1 MPRDAGATAAV
12 VNESETARP
21 VRRGVAV
28 SVGSLAIL
36 LAALDA
42 YVVVTLLVTMAKD
55 MDIAVNKLELATPI
69 VTGFLLGYVAGM
81 PLLGGLS
88 DRLGRRAVIQLCL
101 AGFLVG
107 SAITAATTQIA
118 EFAGD
123 VAPLPILVAGRAIQG
138 LAGGALLPVTMALV
152 ADLWEEHR
160 RPLML
165 GVVGAAQELGSV
177 LGPLYGSAL
186 AVVIGWRGI
195 FLVNVPLAILAMIAV
210 HFALPRR
217 TPPALG
223 EVRRKVDVTGG
234 LLLAV
239 SLGLLVVGLY
249 NQEPDKSVLPPWGPA
264 TTAAGAGVLLLF
276 VLWEWR
282 ARTKLIDLTGASKL
296 PFFAVLATSFIAG
309 AALLITL
316 LDVALVAQTLL
327 GLPNQADSA
336 KLLARFL
343 IALPIGAVLGGLL
356 ARLGI
361 RWVSATGFLIAAFG
375 YWLISG
381 WPLTV
386 LQARH
391 VIADVSLP
399 RFDTDLAI
407 AGLGLGL
414 VIAPLSA
421 AVLRVVSA
429 AQHGVASASVVV
441 ARTMGM
447 LIGFAAL
454 TAWGLHRF
462 HELTVGL
469 VPPLPPF
476 GAAATPVAVE
486 IYNRDYAVY
495 QGKLKTA
502 LLTEYHEIFLAT
514 GVLCV
519 VAAVISLAI
528 TPRQSSTRPA

>member
-1 MPRDAGATAAV
+1 
-12 VNESETARP
+12 
-21 VRRGVAV
+21 
-28 SVGSLAIL
+28 
-36 LAALDA
+36 
-42 YVVVTLLVTMAKD
+42 
-55 MDIAVNKLELATPI
+55 
-69 VTGFLLGYVAGM
+69 
-81 PLLGGLS
+81 
-88 DRLGRRAVIQLCL
+88 
-101 AGFLVG
+101 
-107 SAITAATTQIA
+107 
-118 EFAGD
+118 
-123 VAPLPILVAGRAIQG
+123 
-138 LAGGALLPVTMALV
+138 
-152 ADLWEEHR
+152 
-160 RPLML
+160 ML

-195 FLVNVPLAILAMIAV
+195 FWVNVPLAILAMIAV
-210 HFALPRR
+210 HFALPGR
-217 TPPALG
+217 TPLPPGAI
-223 EVRRKVDVTGG
+223 RRKVDVTGG

-282 ARTKLIDLTGASKL
+282 ARTKLIDLTGAPKV

-309 AALLITL
+309 AALLVTL

-343 IALPIGAVLGGLL
+343 IALPIGALLGGLL
-356 ARLGI
+356 APRLGL
-361 RWVSATGFLIAAFG
+361 RWVSTFGFLIAAFG
-375 YWLISG
+375 YWLVSG

-429 AQHGVASASVVV
+429 TQHGVASAAVVV

-476 GAAATPVAVE
+476 GAAATPSAVE
-486 IYNRDYAVY
+486 TYNREYAVY
-495 QGKLKTA
+495 DGKLKTA

-514 GVLCV
+514 GVLCL

-528 TPRQSSTRPA
+528 TPRQGSTRPT

>member
-1 MPRDAGATAAV
+1 MSTTEAV
-12 VNESETARP
+12 RP
-21 VRRGVAV
+21 VRRRLAI
-28 SVGSLAIL
+28 SVGGLAIL

-42 YVVVTLLVTMAKD
+42 YVVVTLLVTMAAD
-55 MDIAVNKLELATPI
+55 MEIAVNKLELATPI
-69 VTGFLLGYVAGM
+69 VTGFLFGYVAGM

-107 SAITAATTQIA
+107 SVITAASTELA
-118 EFAGD
+118 SLAGE
-123 VAPLPILVAGRAIQG
+123 VAPLPILVAGRALQG

-152 ADLWEEHR
+152 ADLWEERR
-160 RPLML
+160 RPFVL
-165 GVVGAAQELGSV
+165 GAVGAAQELGSV
-177 LGPLYGSAL
+177 LGPLYGSML
-186 AVVIGWRGI
+186 AVAIGWRGI
-195 FLVNVPLAILAMIAV
+195 FWVNVPLAILAMIAV
-210 HFALPRR
+210 HYALPSR
-217 TPPALG
+217 TAVSAL
-223 EVRRKVDVTGG
+223 RTDSARSKVDVTGG

-249 NQEPDKSVLPPWGPA
+249 NQEPDKSVLPPWGLA
-264 TTAAGAGVLLLF
+264 TTAAGAGVFLLF

-282 ARTKLIDLTGASKL
+282 ARTRLVDLTGTPKL
-296 PFFAVLATSFIAG
+296 PFFAVLAASFIAG

-327 GLPNQADSA
+327 GLTNQADSA
-336 KLLARFL
+336 ELLARFL
-343 IALPIGAVLGGLL
+343 VALPVGALLGGVL
-356 ARLGI
+356 APRIGL
-361 RWVSATGFLIAAFG
+361 RWVSASGFLIAGFA

-381 WPLTV
+381 WPMTV

-391 VIADVSLP
+391 DVAGVSLP

-429 AQHGVASASVVV
+429 AQHGVASAAVVV

-462 HELTVGL
+462 HELTAGL

-476 GAAATPVAVE
+476 INQTPEAIAA
-486 IYNRDYAVY
+486 YNAEYAVY
-495 QGKLKTA
+495 DGKLKAA

-514 GVLCV
+514 GALCLL
-519 VAAVISLAI
+519 AAVISFAI
-528 TPRQSSTRPA
+528 APRRASTEHDAV